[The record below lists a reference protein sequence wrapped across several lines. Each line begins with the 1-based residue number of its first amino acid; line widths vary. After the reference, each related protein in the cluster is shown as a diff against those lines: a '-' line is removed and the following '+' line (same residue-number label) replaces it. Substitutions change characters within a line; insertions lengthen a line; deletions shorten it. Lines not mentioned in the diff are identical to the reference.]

1 MIFVSERNGRWV
13 TFRGEK
19 ANVTRAFALKFR
31 STARLSP
38 RPLNL
43 RGNISEIISQPIGPK
58 DSCKINHNG
67 DVRYKRPAL
76 AARNFMLLLNQT
88 LTSRNTSL
96 VKLRLIICLPGNSP
110 HRAAVQR
117 QQQLV
122 RRWKRCSMT
131 PAGIMRLPVTTLKVA
146 SQEIWSIESSISLS
160 SNIYWAWRESRPSLQ

>member
-76 AARNFMLLLNQT
+76 AARNFMRAHATFKPDINVAEYKFSK
-88 LTSRNTSL
+88 TSVNYLFT
-96 VKLRLIICLPGNSP
+96 
-110 HRAAVQR
+110 
-117 QQQLV
+117 
-122 RRWKRCSMT
+122 W
-131 PAGIMRLPVTTLKVA
+131 
-146 SQEIWSIESSISLS
+146 
-160 SNIYWAWRESRPSLQ
+160 